1 MTGKTGHHPAP
12 FGDSS
17 ADPRDG
23 MTAQALA
30 KASRNGFPIVAGH
43 VQRGDRLGTLAGVA
57 CALLL
62 GGAAFWGMSSQRVSP
77 VAPPAAPASPAT
89 KPPAPVVKTASPPM
103 AAPPVAPADAME
115 IRMRAPA
122 LILDIAAAESRP
134 ASAAPAA
141 ATAAAAPASAP
152 RGSQQPLSAD
162 ESFAERIGNSGSDTV
177 TATRL
182 ADPAHT
188 VIQGTL
194 IAAVLETA
202 IDSDL
207 PGFARAVVSQDIRS
221 FDGSRVLIPRAS
233 RLVGQYKSGVANGQ
247 KRAYVLWSR
256 LIRPDGASIALAS
269 PATDF
274 AGNTGLAGEVDTHFF
289 ARFGSAI
296 LLSVVDVLAAVGSA
310 SVVISGS
317 QSAAA
322 VAVQRDSQIPPTIK
336 VPQGSPIRVFTARD
350 LDFSGVT
357 REAAAK

>member
-1 MTGKTGHHPAP
+1 MTL
-12 FGDSS
+12 GDPST
-17 ADPRDG
+17 DPREG

-30 KASRNGFPIVAGH
+30 DASRNGFPVVAGH
-43 VQRGDRLGTLAGVA
+43 VQRRDRLGTLTGVA

-62 GGAAFWGMSSQRVSP
+62 GGFTFWGMSSQRA
-77 VAPPAAPASPAT
+77 APAASPAAPAAPVAELAPAAQTAPPSPAL
-89 KPPAPVVKTASPPM
+89 PPAVQPDPL
-103 AAPPVAPADAME
+103 E
-115 IRMRAPA
+115 HRMRAPA
-122 LILDIAAAESRP
+122 LILDIASAESKP
-134 ASAAPAA
+134 AAPPATAVAAAVPTSAARSP
-141 ATAAAAPASAP
+141 
-152 RGSQQPLSAD
+152 QPGLSAD
-162 ESFAERIGNSGSDTV
+162 ESFAERIGNSSTDTV

-182 ADPAHT
+182 ADPGHT

-322 VAVQRDSQIPPTIK
+322 VAVQRDAQIPPTIK

-350 LDFSGVT
+350 LDFASVT

>member
-1 MTGKTGHHPAP
+1 MTAKTGQGQDP
-12 FGDSS
+12 S
-17 ADPRDG
+17 ADPRGG

-30 KASRNGFPIVAGH
+30 DASRNGFPVVAGH
-43 VQRGDRLGTLAGVA
+43 VQRRDRLGTLTGVA

-62 GGAAFWGMSSQRVSP
+62 GGFTFWGMSSQRAAP
-77 VAPPAAPASPAT
+77 AAPPAAPAAPAAELAPAAQTAPPSPAV
-89 KPPAPVVKTASPPM
+89 PPAVQPDPL
-103 AAPPVAPADAME
+103 E
-115 IRMRAPA
+115 HRMRAPA
-122 LILDIAAAESRP
+122 LILDIASAESKP
-134 ASAAPAA
+134 AAPP
-141 ATAAAAPASAP
+141 ATAVAAAA
-152 RGSQQPLSAD
+152 RGPQQGLSAD
-162 ESFAERIGNSGSDTV
+162 ESFAERIGNSSVDTV

-182 ADPAHT
+182 VDPGHT

-322 VAVQRDSQIPPTIK
+322 VAVQRDAQIPPTIK

-350 LDFSGVT
+350 LDFASVT
-357 REAAAK
+357 REAAGK

>member
-1 MTGKTGHHPAP
+1 MTGKTGPHP
-12 FGDSS
+12 
-17 ADPRDG
+17 DPREG

-30 KASRNGFPIVAGH
+30 NASRNGFPIVAGH
-43 VQRGDRLGTLAGVA
+43 VQRGDRLGTLMGIT

-62 GGAAFWGMSSQRVSP
+62 GGAAFWGMSSQRTSPAASP
-77 VAPPAAPASPAT
+77 VASASPAAEL
-89 KPPAPVVKTASPPM
+89 PAPVVKPAPPM

-115 IRMRAPA
+115 NRLRAPA

-134 ASAAPAA
+134 ASPPAA
-141 ATAAAAPASAP
+141 AVAAAAPASAA
-152 RGSQQPLSAD
+152 RGPQQPLSAD
-162 ESFAERIGNSGSDTV
+162 ESFAERIGSSSADTV

-182 ADPAHT
+182 ADPGHT

-322 VAVQRDSQIPPTIK
+322 VAVQRDAQIPPTIK

-350 LDFSGVT
+350 LDFAAVT

>member
-1 MTGKTGHHPAP
+1 MTLGNPST
-12 FGDSS
+12 
-17 ADPRDG
+17 DPREG
-23 MTAQALA
+23 MTAQSLA
-30 KASRNGFPIVAGH
+30 DAGRNGFPVVAGH
-43 VQRGDRLGTLAGVA
+43 VQRRDRLGTLTGVA

-62 GGAAFWGMSSQRVSP
+62 GGFTFWGMSSQRA
-77 VAPPAAPASPAT
+77 APPAPAAAPAVPAAEL
-89 KPPAPVVKTASPPM
+89 APVAQ
-103 AAPPVAPADAME
+103 AAPPALPPAAQADPLE
-115 IRMRAPA
+115 HRMRAPA
-122 LILDIAAAESRP
+122 LILDIAAAESKP
-134 ASAAPAA
+134 AAPPVAA
-141 ATAAAAPASAP
+141 VAAAAPASAA
-152 RGSQQPLSAD
+152 RGPQPGLSAD
-162 ESFAERIGNSGSDTV
+162 ESFAERIGNSSTDTV

-182 ADPAHT
+182 ADPGHT

-322 VAVQRDSQIPPTIK
+322 VAVQRDAQIPPTIK

-350 LDFSGVT
+350 LDFASVT